1 MKFTSVNTNLRRPI
15 IQSLLDNDQYCFSM
29 SNAIF
34 ELFKEVNVA
43 YRLIV
48 RTPPVNRNFTCFDAS
63 DLEEQIQ
70 SMGELSFSKDDI
82 DFIEYSSPWINKWY
96 LEYLKTFK
104 LNPKNVK
111 ISYTE
116 WDKQKLYVDIEGKWS
131 DVIFFE
137 SPLMATI
144 SEIFFSNVI
153 TVDRFDQIK
162 KAEIKGT
169 NLYNNKCKTSEF
181 GTRRRFSF
189 DVQDIVVSTLKEKMK
204 EYLVGTSNVFFAR
217 KYGLKPIGTQAHQW
231 IMAMSA
237 LYGYGN
243 ANYKA
248 LQMWRNVFGDRLGI
262 ALSDT
267 YGVTDFLKA
276 FEGYRF
282 AHMFDGTRN
291 DSGDPFKY
299 ADRMIEFYKRLEIDP
314 VTKSIIFSN
323 ALTDNSAVEIK
334 KYCEGKTDCSFG
346 IGTFFTN
353 DIDINV
359 IPLNMVVKMWALKHP
374 FNNRWIYTVKL
385 SDEPNK
391 ATGDEEE
398 IRRCKE
404 EIFGATK

>member
-1 MKFTSVNTNLRRPI
+1 
-15 IQSLLDNDQYCFSM
+15 M
-29 SNAIF
+29 SNAIYD
-34 ELFKEVNVA
+34 LFKEVNVA

-48 RTPPVNRNFTCFDAS
+48 RTPPVNRSFSVSDAT
-63 DLEEQIQ
+63 DLGEQIQ

-82 DFIEYSSPWINKWY
+82 DFIEYSSPWIGKWY
-96 LEYLKTFK
+96 LEYLKTLK

-137 SPLMATI
+137 TPLMATI
-144 SEIFFSNVI
+144 SEIFFSNVV
-153 TVDRFDQIK
+153 TVDRFDQAS
-162 KAEIKGT
+162 KASKKGT
-169 NLYNNKCKTSEF
+169 LLYENKCKTSEF

-204 EYLVGTSNVFFAR
+204 EYLAGTSNVFFAR
-217 KYGLKPIGTQAHQW
+217 KYGLKPMGTQAHQW

-248 LQMWRNVFGDRLGI
+248 LQLWRNVFGDRLGI

-267 YGVTDFLKA
+267 YGVSNFLKA
-276 FEGYRF
+276 FENYRF
-282 AHMFDGTRN
+282 AYMFDGTRH

-299 ADRMIEFYKRLEIDP
+299 ADRMIEFYKRLGIDP
-314 VTKSIIFSN
+314 LAKSVIFSN
-323 ALTDNSAVEIK
+323 SLTDKNAVEIK
-334 KYCEGKTDCSFG
+334 TYCEGKIGCSFG
-346 IGTFFTN
+346 IGTFLTN
-353 DIDINV
+353 DIDPNV

-374 FNNRWIYTVKL
+374 FNNRWIHTVKL
-385 SDEPNK
+385 SDDISK
-391 ATGDEEE
+391 ATGDENE
-398 IRRCKE
+398 IQRCKK
-404 EIFGATK
+404 EILGEQS